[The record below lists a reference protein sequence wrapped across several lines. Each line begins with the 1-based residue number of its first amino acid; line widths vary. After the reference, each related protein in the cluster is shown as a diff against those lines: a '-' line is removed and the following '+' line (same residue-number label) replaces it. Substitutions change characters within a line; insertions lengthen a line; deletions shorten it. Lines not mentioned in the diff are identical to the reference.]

1 MIFKQLELTN
11 FKSHQH
17 NIINF
22 NSGITLIIGENGAGK
37 STIFEAI
44 SFALY
49 KKYTGDKIDDLIR
62 TNNTT
67 MSVKLNFVSNGTKY
81 KITRTRTNNQSRAK
95 LERKDENL
103 SQYITIAEGD
113 RTVNEQIQEILEM
126 DADLFLNAIYIR
138 QGEIANLI
146 SKSPSERK
154 QLIGKLLKLEELEK
168 AFKNILPFINDYK
181 WKQAEL
187 KGQLSNEIS
196 IENLKNDIIKYTEL
210 TLLYKET
217 EQTKENFIT
226 QQKEIQLK
234 KDKIEELRKEYEEW
248 KVILE
253 NESQNLQRLQTEN
266 SDLETEIKNL
276 HKIEQQIQQLKP
288 FVEQLQDYQDEEY
301 LNINEKIKELESEKF
316 SLNTEIQILKNLS
329 EEKQQLKQTI
339 KNDTERF
346 KTIYTLVS
354 DVVTNKDFRTTE
366 DLDMLEKQISRM
378 LCSVTTNLEENQQ
391 KINNLKEKRSQ
402 IKAEN
407 DSYKGFTLQT
417 EELGSQ
423 CPVCKSDI
431 DDDKKRELIQH
442 YNNLIK
448 TNEES
453 ITELNYKIDDVEEIN
468 NKLTLQMEDLKN
480 IDKKLPQYRWL
491 LENIAT
497 NLSSI
502 ENMNERLLDF
512 DNKMERFEN
521 IEREINLNKEKI
533 EDRNNKIK
541 SLQKQNQ
548 EYNQLLGSIQ
558 HKDKT
563 ILKQQKLLE
572 EIEIK
577 QQKINNLS
585 NNIKSS
591 QYDEQKYIQIQQTEQ
606 KLNSNI
612 TSITV
617 SLKEIEIKISE
628 LKNNII
634 NLISTSKNYIKNKKE
649 YGYIEQYLI
658 LLDDIRTSYSKDGVQ
673 KTLRSLSRPIIQ
685 NYTRN
690 FFKEFDFNYSN
701 LVLDDE
707 YNIILYGPEGEAK
720 LDMISGGEKIAVALA
735 LRLGITEAISKS
747 NIETIL
753 LDEPTIHLDNQRIH
767 ELITLLTG
775 LSSLPQMIIVTH
787 DIELENAADNLIR
800 VVKENGISNVVGD
813 QT

>member
-1 MIFKQLELTN
+1 MIFKELELTN

-17 NIINF
+17 SIINF

-67 MSVKLNFVSNGTKY
+67 MSVKLTFISNGTEY
-81 KITRTRTNNQSRAK
+81 KITRSRSSNQSRAK
-95 LERKDENL
+95 LEKKDKNL

-113 RTVNEQIQEILEM
+113 RVVNEQIQEILEM

-168 AFKNILPFINDYK
+168 AFKNILPLINDCK

-196 IENLKNDIIKYTEL
+196 IENLKNDVIKYNEL

-217 EQTKENFIT
+217 EQQKENLII
-226 QQKEIQLK
+226 QQKNNQLE
-234 KDKIEELRKEYEEW
+234 KDKIEQLRKEYEEW
-248 KVILE
+248 KVNLE
-253 NESQNLQRLQTEN
+253 NESKNLQRLQTEK
-266 SDLETEIKNL
+266 DELEIEIKNL
-276 HKIEQQIQQLKP
+276 HEIEQRIQQLKP
-288 FVEQLQDYQDEEY
+288 FVEELQSYQDDEY
-301 LNINEKIKELESEKF
+301 LKINEEIKGLESEKF
-316 SLNTEIQILKNLS
+316 SLNTEIQILQNLS
-329 EEKQQLKQTI
+329 KEKKELKQVVMD
-339 KNDTERF
+339 DTEQF
-346 KTIYTLVS
+346 ETIYILIS
-354 DVVTNKDFRTTE
+354 YIAPDKDFKTTE
-366 DLDMLEKQISRM
+366 DLDIFGKEVSQTLQSLEMDSKK
-378 LCSVTTNLEENQQ
+378 NKE
-391 KINNLKEKRSQ
+391 KIDNLKEQRSQ

-407 DSYKGFTLQT
+407 DSYKDFIIQT

-423 CPVCKSDI
+423 CPICQSDI
-431 DDDKKRELIQH
+431 DDNKKSELIQH
-442 YNNLIK
+442 YNDLIK
-448 TNEES
+448 INEKS

-468 NKLTLQMEDLKN
+468 NKLGSQMEDLKN
-480 IDKKLPQYRWL
+480 IDKQLPQYRWL
-491 LENIAT
+491 LENITT

-502 ENMNERLLDF
+502 QNMNERLLDF
-512 DNKMERFEN
+512 GSKLERFKN
-521 IEREINLNKEKI
+521 IEREINLNKGKI
-533 EDRNNKIK
+533 EDRDKKIK
-541 SLQKQNQ
+541 SLQQQNQ
-548 EYNQLLGSIQ
+548 EYNRLLGSIQ

-563 ILKQQKLLE
+563 ILKQQKLSE
-572 EIEIK
+572 EIETK
-577 QQKINNLS
+577 QQTINNLI
-585 NNIKSS
+585 NNIESS
-591 QYDEQKYIQIQQTEQ
+591 QYDEQKYIQVQQIEQ
-606 KLNSNI
+606 KLNSDI
-612 TSITV
+612 TLITV
-617 SLKEIEIKISE
+617 SLKETEIKISE
-628 LKNNII
+628 LKDNIK
-634 NLISTSKNYIKNKKE
+634 NLILTLENYVQNKME
-649 YGYIEQYLI
+649 YGYIEQYLL
-658 LLDDIRTSYSKDGVQ
+658 LLDDTRTSYSKDGVQ

-701 LVLDDE
+701 LILDDE

-747 NIETIL
+747 NVETIL

-787 DIELENAADNLIR
+787 DIELENAADNLIK
-800 VVKENGISNVVGD
+800 VEKENGISNIVGD
-813 QT
+813 

>member
-67 MSVKLNFVSNGTKY
+67 MSVKLHFVSNGTEY

-95 LERKDENL
+95 LEKKDKNL
-103 SQYITIAEGD
+103 LQYVTIAEGD

-196 IENLKNDIIKYTEL
+196 IENLKNDIIKYNEL

-217 EQTKENFIT
+217 EQTKEDLIT
-226 QQKEIQLK
+226 QQKEIQLE

-248 KVILE
+248 KVILK
-253 NESQNLQRLQTEN
+253 NESQNLQRLQKEN

-276 HKIEQQIQQLKP
+276 HEIEQQIQQLKP

-301 LNINEKIKELESEKF
+301 LNINEKIKELESEKL
-316 SLNTEIQILKNLS
+316 SLNTEIQILKNLN

-339 KNDTERF
+339 KDDTERF
-346 KTIYTLVS
+346 KTIYALVS
-354 DVVTNKDFRTTE
+354 DVVTDKDFKTTE

-407 DSYKGFTLQT
+407 DSHKGFILQT

-442 YNNLIK
+442 YDNLIK

-453 ITELNYKIDDVEEIN
+453 ITELNYKIDDAEEIN

-502 ENMNERLLDF
+502 VNMNERLLDF
-512 DNKMERFEN
+512 DSKMERFEN

-753 LDEPTIHLDNQRIH
+753 LDEPTIHLDSQRIH